1 MHFCTQCQ
9 NMYYTRLGGINQNSL
24 IYYCRKCGHED
35 ETLAI
40 NANNICISKT
50 AIKTS
55 TSSFRHMVNEF
66 TPLDPTLPRVKN
78 IHCPNTAC
86 PSRQPSAVDTPSV
99 DKDSPDSVGSEEKET
114 SLKENNVIY
123 LRYDD
128 QNLKY
133 VYICA
138 NCQTVWKSAD
148 N

>member
-9 NMYYTRLGGINQNSL
+9 NMYYTRLGGENQNSL

-35 ETLAI
+35 DTLAL
-40 NANNICISKT
+40 NVDNVCISKT
-50 AIKTS
+50 HIKTS
-55 TSSFRHMVNEF
+55 KTSFQHMVNEF
-66 TPLDPTLPRVKN
+66 TPLDPTLPHVKN
-78 IHCPNTAC
+78 IPCPNAAC
-86 PSRQPSAVDTPSV
+86 PSRQAVEE
-99 DKDSPDSVGSEEKET
+99 KDSTDAGEEAA
-114 SLKENNVIY
+114 LKENDVIY

-133 VYICA
+133 VYICT

>member
-9 NMYYTRLGGINQNSL
+9 NMYYTRLGGENQNSL

-35 ETLAI
+35 ETLAT

-55 TSSFRHMVNEF
+55 TSSFLHMVNEF

-78 IHCPNTAC
+78 IPCPNTAC
-86 PSRQPSAVDTPSV
+86 PSRQVAPADTPSV
-99 DKDSPDSVGSEEKET
+99 GEDSPDSVDSEAKEP
-114 SLKENNVIY
+114 SLKENDVIY

-128 QNLKY
+128 QNMKY
-133 VYICA
+133 VYLCGICDKI
-138 NCQTVWKSAD
+138 WKLD
-148 N
+148 KN

>member
-35 ETLAI
+35 NNLAM

-50 AIKTS
+50 EIKKT
-55 TSSFRHMVNEF
+55 TSSFQHMVNEF
-66 TPLDPTLPRVKN
+66 TSLDPTLPRIKN
-78 IHCPNTAC
+78 ILCPNATC
-86 PSRQPSAVDTPSV
+86 SSRQPANDDTPPMDKASDASV
-99 DKDSPDSVGSEEKET
+99 EQET
-114 SLKENNVIY
+114 SLKENNIIY